1 MEHRYILLK
10 DSDGYKNLWKII
22 HETDDYYLINRCITN
37 TAIQK
42 ESCYIKDG
50 RLYGNEICNF
60 YLVSYKESD
69 EEYLNYLNKNQHYS
83 NYYMDYPL
91 YEDYLYNEEWEVFC
105 EDFYADEWYDQYA
118 DSMELVYQNDYMFDK
133 EY

>member
-10 DSDGYKNLWKII
+10 DSDGYENLWKII
-22 HETDDYYLINRCITN
+22 HEMDDYYLINRCITN

-60 YLVSYKESD
+60 YLVSYKESNESYLRYLGIENYQPD
-69 EEYLNYLNKNQHYS
+69 YEEYLY
-83 NYYMDYPL
+83 DDEW
-91 YEDYLYNEEWEVFC
+91 EDYCDN
-105 EDFYADEWYDQYA
+105 FYAEQWYEAHKNWLNGEDED
-118 DSMELVYQNDYMFDK
+118 L
-133 EY
+133 